1 MKFAHEFKTAL
12 IREGFPREWIDLSIP
27 YGQLKKVLKK
37 VSTELQEMGLDP
49 ATLAQLSSDP
59 RTRDGRRRSEEGTVA
74 YRYDLEGRIWSA
86 YLNLNIPKL
95 TSASADQKEF
105 RPKLTLFFEGDLA
118 VNAAF
123 SPDTRA
129 FLETLV
135 SKHGGPSGSSEDSVV
150 EDKALSRKGSTTS
163 YGPGVRAVEVNL
175 TFDGEFF
182 DLIQGNV
189 GALEQLQAEQQVAIT
204 NEIVE
209 LSKELGTITQPP
221 TRFKSLK
228 KTDMYKWREL

>member
-12 IREGFPREWIDLSIP
+12 IREGFPREWVDLSIP

-49 ATLAQLSSDP
+49 ATLAQLSSDSRP
-59 RTRDGRRRSEEGTVA
+59 RDNQEGSEEGVVA
-74 YRYDLEGRIWSA
+74 YRYDFEGRIWSA
-86 YLNLNIPKL
+86 HLNLNIAKL
-95 TSASADQKEF
+95 TSISGDQKEF
-105 RPKLTLFFEGDLA
+105 RPKLKLYFEGDLA
-118 VNAAF
+118 VNATL

-135 SKHGGPSGSSEDSVV
+135 AKHGISSDSSEDSGV
-150 EDKALSRKGSTTS
+150 EDRALSREGSTTS
-163 YGPGVRAVEVNL
+163 YGPGVREVEVNL

-189 GALEQLQAEQQVAIT
+189 SALDELQATQQVAIA

-209 LSKELGTITQPP
+209 LSKELTSITQPP
-221 TRFKSLK
+221 TKFKSRS